1 MKRVLSC
8 YHTILLETLYFQSY
22 DKPGQCIK
30 KQSAN
35 PRDKKDH
42 GIEVL
47 ATISVFQCLF
57 FYMTHGKVAGK
68 EKGQV
73 EFKVWFAEK

>member
-1 MKRVLSC
+1 MRIC
-8 YHTILLETLYFQSY
+8 
-22 DKPGQCIK
+22 
-30 KQSAN
+30 AN

-73 EFKVWFAEK
+73 EFKMWFAEKWSAKA

>member
-1 MKRVLSC
+1 MRIC
-8 YHTILLETLYFQSY
+8 
-22 DKPGQCIK
+22 
-30 KQSAN
+30 AN

-47 ATISVFQCLF
+47 ATISVFRRVF
-57 FYMTHGKVAGK
+57 FHMTHGKVAGE

-73 EFKVWFAEK
+73 EFRVWFAEK